1 MILMN
6 TAFCILELFSLF
18 YLLFHLS
25 TLRFNKCISII
36 ILISFSILN
45 SLISLTVFNTF
56 ATILLI
62 FNFFI
67 LTFLLFRSNYTI
79 LFIHTVIFCLI
90 AGFISILS
98 INLISIFTDYTSV
111 ELLNNSTIFLFGG
124 LFNKLTLLFICI
136 AYVKY
141 KILINSNFKLNLLL
155 FLILSLLVFL
165 CIYLQFSLVIRINHI
180 YTQLLTISMTLLLII
195 IFVIILIITINHSKV
210 EEEKRKLESTNSLNI
225 VFKEYKKEIED
236 NMNYLRTIKHD
247 YTNHFNTLTDLIK
260 EGHIDESLKLLSG
273 LNNQVSSL
281 NKNIWCSNFILNSL
295 INNHVNN
302 TPNVNFD
309 IHISTN
315 LSMLNELDTSIL
327 FANLLDNATTAANES
342 TKKIINIQIAENE
355 FFYIIEIENSIL
367 SNNINLNKSSKKDFV
382 NHGYGLKNINN
393 IIIKYSGNGSITISN
408 FLFAYRILLPK
419 EELKNV

>member
-36 ILISFSILN
+36 ILFSFSILN
-45 SLISLTVFNTF
+45 SLISITLFDTL

-62 FNFFI
+62 INSFI
-67 LTFLLFRSNYTI
+67 LILLLFKTNYII
-79 LFIHTVIFCLI
+79 LFIHAILFYLI

-111 ELLNNSTIFLFGG
+111 ELLNNPTIFLFGG

-136 AYVKY
+136 AYVKF
-141 KILINSNFKLNLLL
+141 KILINLNFKLNLLL
-155 FLILSLLVFL
+155 FLILSLLVFF

-180 YTQLLTISMTLLLII
+180 YTQFLTISITLLLIT
-195 IFVIILIITINHSKV
+195 IFIIILFITINHSKV
-210 EEEKRKLESTNSLNI
+210 EEQKRKLESTNSLNI
-225 VFKEYKKEIED
+225 VFNEYKKEVED
-236 NMNYLRTIKHD
+236 NMNYLRKIRHD
-247 YTNHFNTLTDLIK
+247 YINHFNTLTDLIK
-260 EGHIDESLKLLSG
+260 ESHIDESLKLLSG
-273 LNNQVSSL
+273 LNNQVSLL

-302 TPNVNFD
+302 SPNITFN

-315 LSMLNELDTSIL
+315 LSMLDELDTSIL
-327 FANLLDNATTAANES
+327 FANLLDNATTAANKS
-342 TKKIINIQIAENE
+342 SDKIINIQIAENE
-355 FFYIIEIENSIL
+355 FFYIIEIENTIL
-367 SNNINLNKSSKKDFV
+367 SNNINLNKSSKRDFV
-382 NHGYGLKNINN
+382 NHGYGLNNINN

-408 FLFAYRILLPK
+408 FLFTYRILLPK
-419 EELKNV
+419 EELKHV